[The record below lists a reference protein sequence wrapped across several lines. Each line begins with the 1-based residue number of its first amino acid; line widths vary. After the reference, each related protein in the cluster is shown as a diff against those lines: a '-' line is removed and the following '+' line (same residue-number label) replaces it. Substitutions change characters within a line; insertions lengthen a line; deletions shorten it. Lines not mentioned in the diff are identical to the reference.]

1 MRNDAVTSKI
11 DWWIILIYIGLA
23 TIGLLTIYAA
33 VFDAEHPAI
42 YDLATNYGRQFLWLT
57 ISLAAGM
64 ILLLINARFFNNVAY
79 IIYGFAI
86 LLLMATLVIGSTVAG
101 SKSWINLGFMSFQP
115 SEFAKFA
122 TALALAHY
130 LDKIDRD
137 FNKTRTQLTAYAIV
151 LIPMILV
158 LLQGDAGSALV
169 FSVFL
174 LVFYKEGMSG
184 RILVIGLAAVAI
196 FILTLLTGK
205 ATVIIGIIAICG
217 IILIFT
223 KKRKENFWKIFGIA
237 ALVIIFSL
245 SVDFIFDN
253 VLKQHQQTRIKIIL
267 GLEDDPLGVGYNLR
281 QSKIAIGSGGF
292 CGKGFL
298 HGTMTKYDFVPEHHT
313 DFIFCTIAEEQG
325 FVGVVL
331 LFAVYVTLMIRLV
344 IMANRQRST
353 FSRIYGYSIASILF
367 FHFFVNIGM
376 TIGLLPVIGIPLPF
390 MSYGGSSLFFF
401 SLMLFVFIKQD
412 ANRKDIL

>member
-11 DWWIILIYIGLA
+11 DWWIVLIYLVI
-23 TIGLLTIYAA
+23 TTTGLLTIYAA
-33 VFDAEHPAI
+33 VYDAEHTDI
-42 YDLATNYGRQFLWLT
+42 YDLSTSYGKQFLWLVV
-57 ISLAAGM
+57 SFGAGLF
-64 ILLLINARFFNNVAY
+64 LLCVNARFFNNVAY
-79 IIYGFAI
+79 IIYGAAI
-86 LLLMATLVIGSTVAG
+86 LLLLATLVVGSTIAG

-137 FNKTRTQLTAYAIV
+137 FKKTGTQLTAYAIV
-151 LIPMILV
+151 FFPMMLV

-174 LVFYKEGMSG
+174 IVFYKEGMSG
-184 RILVIGLAAVAI
+184 RILIIGLAAIAI
-196 FILTLLTGK
+196 FVVTLLVGK
-205 ATVIIGIIAICG
+205 IMTIIGIIAVCG
-217 IILIFT
+217 IILFLL
-223 KKRKENFWKIFGIA
+223 KKKKEYIWKMLGIA
-237 ALVIIFSL
+237 SIAIIFSL
-245 SVDFIFDN
+245 SVDFMFNN
-253 VLKQHQQTRIKIIL
+253 VLKQHQRTRINIIL

-281 QSKIAIGSGGF
+281 QSKTAIGSGGVF
-292 CGKGFL
+292 GKGFL

-325 FVGVVL
+325 FVGVIL
-331 LFAVYVTLMIRLV
+331 LFIVYVALMVKLV
-344 IMANRQRST
+344 MMANRQRST
-353 FSRIYGYSIASILF
+353 FSRIYGYSTASIFF

-401 SLMLFVFIKQD
+401 TVMLFVFIKQD